1 MLSNFLYAFH
11 AIAPILIL
19 VLIGWLLKTKHI
31 FDSDFFKKL
40 NKFAFHICFPPLMF
54 CNLYALDDITQIDM
68 KFAGYAIMTV
78 VLLTVLAFIL
88 TQFLTSEKKRRGVM
102 IQAGFRSNFA
112 IIGIPLAAG
121 MAGESGTMVTTM
133 LQAPTIVYFNVISV
147 LVLSIYSDS
156 GTFNIKK
163 VLKNLIKN
171 PLIQGLA
178 AGVIALLVRHYMPM
192 NADHTYIFTISG
204 NLPWLYTVLEYL
216 GSAATPLCL
225 LALGGTFEFSAIS
238 GLRKEL
244 TAAVLMRLVIAPLVG
259 FGLFYLAVR
268 RGMFDLTPAM
278 TAALIA
284 LYGSPIAVSSNVMA
298 QEMGA
303 DDVLAGQIVVW
314 TSLFSMVTLFIM
326 IVLFRSAGLL

>member
-1 MLSNFLYAFH
+1 MLSNFLYAFY

-19 VLIGWLLKTKHI
+19 IFIGWLLKAKHI
-31 FDSDFFKKL
+31 FDTAFFKKL

-54 CNLYALDDITQIDM
+54 CNLYALDDITQINV
-68 KFAGYAIMTV
+68 KFTGYALMTV
-78 VLLTVLAFIL
+78 VLLTVLAFIAV
-88 TQFLTSEKKRRGVM
+88 QFLTSKKSRKGVM

-133 LQAPTIVYFNVISV
+133 LQAPTIIYFNVMSV
-147 LVLSIYSDS
+147 LVLSIYSDTGS
-156 GTFNIKK
+156 FNLKK

-178 AGVIALLVRHYMPM
+178 AGVAALLVRHYMPM
-192 NADHTYIFTISG
+192 NADHTYVFTISG

-225 LALGGTFEFSAIS
+225 LALGGMFEFSAVS

-244 TAAVLMRLVIAPLVG
+244 TAAVIMRLIAAPLIG
-259 FGLFYLAVR
+259 FGLCFLAVR
-268 RGMFDLTPAM
+268 QGLFELTPAM

-314 TSLFSMVTLFIM
+314 TSLFSMATLFIM
-326 IVLFRSAGLL
+326 IVVFRSAGLL